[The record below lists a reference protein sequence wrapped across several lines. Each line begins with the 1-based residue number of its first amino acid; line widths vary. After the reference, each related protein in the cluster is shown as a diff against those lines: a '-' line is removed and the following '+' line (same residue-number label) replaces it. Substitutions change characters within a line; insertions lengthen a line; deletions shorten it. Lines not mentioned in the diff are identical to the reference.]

1 MAENNMTQNN
11 IQKGTDILRESEEK
25 HEEELRSLVM
35 AIMKTAEDKKA
46 DDILAVHVS
55 DKTIIADWFVFM
67 SGSSTIHVKTIC
79 DEIEDKA
86 AELGLAVRRKE
97 GYHEGRWIVLDFA
110 NILVH
115 IFHPEEREYYNVER
129 LWIDPATEILRP

>member
-1 MAENNMTQNN
+1 MTENTT
-11 IQKGTDILRESEEK
+11 GRETDILKESEEK

-35 AIMKTAEDKKA
+35 TIMQTAQDKKA

-55 DKTIIADWFVFM
+55 DKTIIADWFIFM
-67 SGSSTIHVKTIC
+67 SGSSSIHVKTIC

-86 AELGLAVRRKE
+86 AQIGLAVRRKE
-97 GYHEGRWIVLDFA
+97 GYHEGRWIVLDFG

>member
-1 MAENNMTQNN
+1 MTENETG
-11 IQKGTDILRESEEK
+11 KKTDILKESEEK
-25 HEEELRSLVM
+25 FQEELRSLVM
-35 AIMKTAEDKKA
+35 MIMKTADEKKA

-67 SGSSTIHVKTIC
+67 SGSSSIHVKTIC

-86 AELGLAVRRKE
+86 AEQGLVARRKE
-97 GYHEGRWIVLDFA
+97 GYHEGRWIVLDFG